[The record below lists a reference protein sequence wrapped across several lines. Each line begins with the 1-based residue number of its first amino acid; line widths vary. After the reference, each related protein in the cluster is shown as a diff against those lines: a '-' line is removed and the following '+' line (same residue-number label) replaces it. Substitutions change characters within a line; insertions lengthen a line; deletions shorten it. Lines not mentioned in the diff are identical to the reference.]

1 MQGGMIQGF
10 KKKTEFRFPN
20 YLASMWISQS
30 AAAISNFLCLCN
42 QACVQNSQTQKFLE
56 SGKGLVEPHVY
67 AMNMSLTIVF
77 SLALTGNQH
86 FFNVFVF
93 RGKFRI
99 VTLYFDKN
107 SVNQT
112 IVLQSLID
120 CTHVTLINDFPSC
133 MFYSLTLILIS
144 KWNVLSVV

>member
-1 MQGGMIQGF
+1 MIQGF
-10 KKKTEFRFPN
+10 KKKPNSVFPIILLPCGYHNHQLLFQIFCVCAIRRAFRILRPKNFWNLVKVSWSPM
-20 YLASMWISQS
+20 YLPWICHLQS
-30 AAAISNFLCLCN
+30 SSRWHLQATKIFL
-42 QACVQNSQTQKFLE
+42 
-56 SGKGLVEPHVY
+56 
-67 AMNMSLTIVF
+67 M
-77 SLALTGNQH
+77 
-86 FFNVFVF
+86 FFVL

-144 KWNVLSVV
+144 KWNVLSVVWI

>member
-1 MQGGMIQGF
+1 
-10 KKKTEFRFPN
+10 
-20 YLASMWISQS
+20 
-30 AAAISNFLCLCN
+30 
-42 QACVQNSQTQKFLE
+42 
-56 SGKGLVEPHVY
+56 
-67 AMNMSLTIVF
+67 MNMSLTIVF

-120 CTHVTLINDFPSC
+120 GTHVTLINDFSQLYVLFTHANINIQMERVVRSLNIDRIGWHSVPSIT
-133 MFYSLTLILIS
+133 TLHTL
-144 KWNVLSVV
+144 

>member
-30 AAAISNFLCLCN
+30 SATISNFLCLCN

-99 VTLYFDKN
+99 VTLYCDKN